1 MYKLGRTHTLRELLP
16 HLCAA
21 RRMQS
26 TAHVTCPSVCCSAVR
41 WLIFVHGGYS
51 LSCMLYTLVDAFLF
65 FDSSVLIDIVTESL
79 VKTTQYTSDQLF
91 LGRQSTVTSSLKI
104 PHGVRSVRLDRRSI
118 DPHGID
124 KLQDPVA
131 GLLGRTARVMEL
143 GRLQRV
149 RQRKDRELLRVGQ
162 TSSSNR
168 VGWSHMDR

>member
-1 MYKLGRTHTLRELLP
+1 MYTLSRTHTLRELLP

-21 RRMQS
+21 RRMHS

-41 WLIFVHGGYS
+41 SLIFVHGGDS
-51 LSCMLYTLVDAFLF
+51 LSCMLYTLVDSFWF

-91 LGRQSTVTSSLKI
+91 LGRQSTVPSSLTFPMASGQCDWI
-104 PHGVRSVRLDRRSI
+104 DAALT

-143 GRLQRV
+143 GQTT
-149 RQRKDRELLRVGQ
+149 
-162 TSSSNR
+162 TSSTTKGSR
-168 VGWSHMDR
+168 APTRRTDVQFQ

>member
-1 MYKLGRTHTLRELLP
+1 MRPAVSG
-16 HLCAA
+16 
-21 RRMQS
+21 S
-26 TAHVTCPSVCCSAVR
+26 TE
-41 WLIFVHGGYS
+41 YS
-51 LSCMLYTLVDAFLF
+51 N
-65 FDSSVLIDIVTESL
+65 
-79 VKTTQYTSDQLF
+79 LF
-91 LGRQSTVTSSLKI
+91 LDI
-104 PHGVRSVRLDRRSI
+104 PHGVWSVRLDRRSI
-118 DPHGID
+118 DPHGSD